1 MLVNALKKIK
11 LYSLI
16 IFLEEWM
23 YFIYSATEDFYQ
35 VGKKK
40 NLRVLRSGPSPEL
53 FHVSNSKKKEQNWR
67 HNPPRLETI
76 LQSCVIKI
84 A

>member
-1 MLVNALKKIK
+1 
-11 LYSLI
+11 
-16 IFLEEWM
+16 M
-23 YFIYSATEDFYQ
+23 YFIYSATEDFYK
-35 VGKKK
+35 VGKK
-40 NLRVLRSGPSPEL
+40 NLRILRSDPSPEP
-53 FHVSNSKKKEQNWR
+53 FHVSNPKEKEQNWR